1 MTLSYAKLGWALL
14 ILTLVISVA
23 NGLHPSWA
31 SRQVRACEVLDLQ
44 GAGRVIGPGAEHPG
58 GDTERDMCLYSSPG
72 VAMLTVQ
79 LWSAEYYDRV
89 TILQPHTAVKIGDKA
104 RYNVQKTGVVAVQ
117 LVKGSHSVTLNVQPM
132 GKPKTDYLEPLLSAA
147 REVAARLQ

>member
-1 MTLSYAKLGWALL
+1 
-14 ILTLVISVA
+14 
-23 NGLHPSWA
+23 
-31 SRQVRACEVLDLQ
+31 
-44 GAGRVIGPGAEHPG
+44 
-58 GDTERDMCLYSSPG
+58 
-72 VAMLTVQ
+72 MLTIQV
-79 LWSAEYYDRV
+79 WPAEYYDRV
-89 TILQPHTAVKIGDKA
+89 TILQPHTAAKIGDKA

>member
-1 MTLSYAKLGWALL
+1 MPLAVLALVAVVTHGLQQAWA
-14 ILTLVISVA
+14 
-23 NGLHPSWA
+23 G
-31 SRQVRACEVLDLQ
+31 QEVRACEVLDFQ
-44 GAGRVIGPGAEHPG
+44 GASRVIGPGAVHPG
-58 GDTERDMCLYSSPG
+58 GDAGRDMCLCSCPG
-72 VAMLTVQ
+72 VAMLTIQ
-79 LWSAEYYDRV
+79 LWPAEYYDRV

-132 GKPKTDYLEPLLSAA
+132 GKPKTNYLEPLLSAA

>member
-1 MTLSYAKLGWALL
+1 MAGVAEGVQQAWA
-14 ILTLVISVA
+14 
-23 NGLHPSWA
+23 G
-31 SRQVRACEVLDLQ
+31 QEVRACEVLDLQ
-44 GAGRVIGPGAEHPG
+44 GASRVIGPGAEHPG
-58 GDTERDMCLYSSPG
+58 GDAERDMCLYSSPG
-72 VAMLTVQ
+72 VAMLTIQ